1 MLEKEIKF
9 ITDFSL
15 NKVKRLGSFFTIENL
30 INAKVHPAIIR
41 YISAELEYLINLDRE
56 RLLQK
61 SAFDYSL
68 PQVTEHFNKISAEIL
83 KNKLLPYE
91 DVKKLVQQAVTFN
104 INYLLRPNWTLMKFC
119 YDNDE
124 IRSLNEI
131 KALLNYSYFYDYIKN
146 ITLAVL
152 EKRKN
157 LSITHFEF
165 RELIVSVQN
174 QLLKT
179 QFETIIDNGLFSIN
193 EFVNLGEFNR
203 QRISVSIVEV
213 FLKEKGLNEH
223 IYKVRKILSV
233 DPRTK
238 LDIEDFRAAIYSD
251 IEIDFDALKTEEES
265 EIERTLTKSLVDE
278 VEEKSEFSSVKI
290 EEEIDEAELE
300 NFSDEEVVLENK
312 LESIY
317 ENLDDDLET
326 EKFVEDLFDDKEEIT
341 DLKDDELYIDEDEK
355 NRVESPQ
362 EKEIEKIIDEDEID
376 LDFEEEKIDFVNEE
390 ELVDDE
396 IKLASLFDGI
406 EDDFSFDEK
415 EFKMEIDE
423 EIVEEKKN
431 ASSSFEKFVDEDDVD
446 LEENL
451 RDKKDNEDNFTSE
464 KDDLSFDE
472 ILEDEIENIH
482 HKNELDTF
490 SIKTTDDENNISDED
505 ILEIAEEIKEII
517 KEPQIL
523 SKVDFVEE
531 KSNQSNKN
539 KSEQDEKEKIA
550 EEVEIFNFFTTKETM
565 KIISVVFNQDS
576 VDFVNTLER
585 IAECKNNEQGNE
597 ILKSVFSSYKI
608 NPFSS
613 KEAKMLQEKVEQFF
627 RHKCL

>member
-1 MLEKEIKF
+1 MIFLL
-9 ITDFSL
+9 S
-15 NKVKRLGSFFTIENL
+15 NN
-30 INAKVHPAIIR
+30 II
-41 YISAELEYLINLDRE
+41 
-56 RLLQK
+56 
-61 SAFDYSL
+61 
-68 PQVTEHFNKISAEIL
+68 
-83 KNKLLPYE
+83 
-91 DVKKLVQQAVTFN
+91 LVV
-104 INYLLRPNWTLMKFC
+104 
-119 YDNDE
+119 
-124 IRSLNEI
+124 
-131 KALLNYSYFYDYIKN
+131 
-146 ITLAVL
+146 
-152 EKRKN
+152 
-157 LSITHFEF
+157 
-165 RELIVSVQN
+165 
-174 QLLKT
+174 
-179 QFETIIDNGLFSIN
+179 
-193 EFVNLGEFNR
+193 
-203 QRISVSIVEV
+203 
-213 FLKEKGLNEH
+213 
-223 IYKVRKILSV
+223 
-233 DPRTK
+233 
-238 LDIEDFRAAIYSD
+238 
-251 IEIDFDALKTEEES
+251 
-265 EIERTLTKSLVDE
+265 
-278 VEEKSEFSSVKI
+278 
-290 EEEIDEAELE
+290 
-300 NFSDEEVVLENK
+300 
-312 LESIY
+312 
-317 ENLDDDLET
+317 
-326 EKFVEDLFDDKEEIT
+326 
-341 DLKDDELYIDEDEK
+341 
-355 NRVESPQ
+355 
-362 EKEIEKIIDEDEID
+362 
-376 LDFEEEKIDFVNEE
+376 
-390 ELVDDE
+390 
-396 IKLASLFDGI
+396 
-406 EDDFSFDEK
+406 K
-415 EFKMEIDE
+415 EFKMEIEE

-482 HKNELDTF
+482 HKYELDTF